1 MADFQQRYQTSTQ
14 TRTGV
19 REGID
24 EGLRTYML
32 RVYNLMALGIAA
44 TALTVVTLGAFPE
57 VLYAVAAGPMKW
69 VLFAGVLGLG
79 WFSPRL
85 ILGGNLAM
93 AHGAYWLYT
102 VLWGA
107 LIAPMVLFFLGEA
120 PGIVAQAFFITA
132 ATFGSM
138 SLLGYTTK
146 RDLSPMGTF
155 LAMASIGLLIAI
167 VVNVIFI
174 QSGMMSLI
182 TSSFVVLL
190 FSAITAYET
199 QMIKNMYLEADAHGV
214 RESKA
219 IFGAFAL
226 YGSFIVLFVHIL
238 NILGIMRD

>member
-1 MADFQQRYQTSTQ
+1 MADLQQRYQTSAQ
-14 TRTGV
+14 GRTGV

-32 RVYNLMALGIAA
+32 RVYNLMALGIAV
-44 TALTVVTLGAFPE
+44 TALTTITLGAFPE
-57 VLYAVAAGPMKW
+57 VLYTVAAGPMKW

-79 WFSPRL
+79 WFAPKL
-85 ILGGNLAM
+85 IFNGNLTV

-107 LIAPMVLFFLGEA
+107 LIAPMVLFYLGQA

-146 RDLSPMGTF
+146 TDLSPMGTF
-155 LAMASIGLLIAI
+155 LFMAVVGLLIAI
-167 VVNVIFI
+167 VVNAIFF
-174 QSGMMSLI
+174 QSAMMSLI
-182 TSSFVVLL
+182 TSGVVVLI
-190 FSAITAYET
+190 FSALTAYET
-199 QMIKNMYLEADAHGV
+199 QMIKHMYLDSDEHGV

-226 YGSFIVLFVHIL
+226 YGSFITLFIHIL
-238 NILGIMRD
+238 NILGIMRE